1 MSRLV
6 VFTLPVVLLID
17 AITSNKVGSD
27 CGTLIHPSN
36 AVEVSEITFFLT
48 LMVGKNV
55 IFFEVKS
62 DWDEVCK
69 DTPLT
74 VYFVSPLLGSLM

>member
-1 MSRLV
+1 MSRLI

-17 AITSNKVGSD
+17 VIAVKDGSD
-27 CGTLIHPSN
+27 CGTLTHPSN
-36 AVEVSEITFFLT
+36 LVEVSEITVLLS
-48 LMVGKNV
+48 LMVGKSV

-62 DWDEVCK
+62 DWDQVCK